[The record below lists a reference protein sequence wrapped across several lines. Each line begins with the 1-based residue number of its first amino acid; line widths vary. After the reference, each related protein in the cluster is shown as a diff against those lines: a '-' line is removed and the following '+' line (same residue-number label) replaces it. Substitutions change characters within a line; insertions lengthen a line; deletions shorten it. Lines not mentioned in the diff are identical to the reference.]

1 MGRQNLKA
9 LLTLTILIA
18 AGPWVIGIHSY
29 WINVFVFVGLHALIA
44 IGLSLLMGYAG
55 QISLGHG
62 GYFGL
67 GAYISGLLSTLLHW
81 NPWLAVASAMA
92 LTALAAVLIGI
103 PSLRLRGHYLAM
115 ATLAFGEIVVIT
127 FNAEVDLTGG
137 PSGFGQIPR
146 LSLFGFLLK
155 DDLVFYY
162 FVWILV
168 IATLAGSLNLIHSRV
183 GRALRSIHG
192 GETAANAMGIN
203 TAAYKVQVFVLSAVL
218 ASLAGSLYA
227 HYVTFV
233 SPTICEIKFSVI
245 LVVMVAVGGMSSV
258 WGALLGAAVLTILPE
273 FLTVFEDMDIL
284 VYGLILMLIMIF
296 APGGLYGWAVNGT
309 AWLRRLADGSLRA
322 GWKAG
327 RA

>member
-1 MGRQNLKA
+1 MGRQNRTA
-9 LLTLTILIA
+9 LVFLILLMAI
-18 AGPWVIGIHSY
+18 GPWVIGTHSY
-29 WINVFVFVGLHALIA
+29 WINVFVFAGLHALIA

-62 GYFGL
+62 GFFGL
-67 GAYISGLLSTLLHW
+67 GAYISGLLATLLHW
-81 NPWLAVASAMA
+81 NPWFSLLASLA
-92 LTALAAVLIGI
+92 LTALAALLIGI

-127 FNAEVDLTGG
+127 FNAEVNLTGG

-146 LSLFGFLLK
+146 LSLGGLSLK

-162 FVWILV
+162 FVWSLVILV
-168 IATLAGSLNLIHSRV
+168 LAGSLNLIHSRV

-203 TAAYKVQVFVLSAVL
+203 TASYKVQVFVLSAVL
-218 ASLAGSLYA
+218 AALAGGLYA

-245 LVVMVAVGGMSSV
+245 LVVMVAVGGMTSV
-258 WGALLGAAVLTILPE
+258 WGALLGAIGLTILPE

-284 VYGLILMLIMIF
+284 VYGMILMLIMIF
-296 APGGLYGWAVNGT
+296 APGGLFGWIVNGSG
-309 AWLRRLADGSLRA
+309 WIRRRT
-322 GWKAG
+322 AG
-327 RA
+327 RVRTR

>member
-1 MGRQNLKA
+1 MGRQNRTA
-9 LLTLTILIA
+9 LVFLILLMAI
-18 AGPWVIGIHSY
+18 GPWVIGTHSY
-29 WINVFVFVGLHALIA
+29 WINVFVFAGLHALIA

-62 GYFGL
+62 GFFGL
-67 GAYISGLLSTLLHW
+67 GAYISGLLATLLHW
-81 NPWLAVASAMA
+81 NPWFSLLAALA
-92 LTALAAVLIGI
+92 LTALAALLIGI

-127 FNAEVDLTGG
+127 FNAEVNLTGG

-146 LSLFGFLLK
+146 LSLGGLSLK

-162 FVWILV
+162 FVWSLVILV
-168 IATLAGSLNLIHSRV
+168 LAGSLNLIHSRV

-218 ASLAGSLYA
+218 AALAGGLYA

-245 LVVMVAVGGMSSV
+245 LVVMVAVGGMTSV
-258 WGALLGAAVLTILPE
+258 WGALLGAIGLTILPE

-284 VYGLILMLIMIF
+284 VYGMILMLIMIF
-296 APGGLYGWAVNGT
+296 APGGLFGWIVNGSG
-309 AWLRRLADGSLRA
+309 WIRRRT
-322 GWKAG
+322 AG
-327 RA
+327 RVRTG